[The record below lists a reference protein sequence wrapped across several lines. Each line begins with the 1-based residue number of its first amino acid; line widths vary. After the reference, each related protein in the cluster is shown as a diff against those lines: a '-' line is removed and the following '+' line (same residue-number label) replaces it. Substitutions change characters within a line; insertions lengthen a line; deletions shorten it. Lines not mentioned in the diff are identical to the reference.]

1 MPEFFLIAR
10 TQSAFNKDGFI
21 RIFAY
26 SDFPLRFFDLR
37 KVYIDF
43 SGIKK
48 EFYVEEI
55 KKEKD
60 FFILKFANFNSDN
73 DVEVLLGKDIFVDE
87 NDVVKLPADQYFI
100 HDLLGSSVFRNK
112 ILVGKIVDVLVLP
125 ANDVYVIDADGK
137 EILIPAVK
145 EFIEKFIPS
154 EKKLILVP
162 EADIDYNE
170 N

>member
-1 MPEFFLIAR
+1 MPEFFLIAKI
-10 TQSAFNKDGFI
+10 QSAFNNEGFV
-21 RIFAY
+21 RILAY
-26 SDFPLRFFDLR
+26 SDFPERFFNLK

-48 EFYVEEI
+48 EFYVEEVI
-55 KKEKD
+55 KKKD
-60 FFILKFANFNSDN
+60 FFTLKFKNFDNDN
-73 DVEVLLGKDIFVDE
+73 DVEVLVGRDLFVSEKDVI
-87 NDVVKLPADQYFI
+87 KLPADQYFI
-100 HDLLGSSVFRNK
+100 HDLIGSSVFRNK
-112 ILVGKIVDVLVLP
+112 ILVGKIVEVMVLP
-125 ANDVYVIDADGK
+125 ANDVYVVDAYGK

-162 EADIDYNE
+162 EADIGYNE

>member
-1 MPEFFLIAR
+1 VPEFFLIAKI
-10 TQSAFNKDGFI
+10 QSAFNKEGFV

-26 SDFPLRFFDLR
+26 SDFPERYFNLH

-48 EFYVEEI
+48 EFYVEKI

-60 FFILKFANFNSDN
+60 FFIFKFKNFNSDS
-73 DVEVLLGKDIFVDE
+73 DVEVLSGRDIFVDE
-87 NDVVKLPADQYFI
+87 YDVVELPADQYFI
-100 HDLLGSSVFRNK
+100 HDIIGSSVYRNE
-112 ILVGKIVDVLVLP
+112 ILVGKIVDVMVLP
-125 ANDVYVIDADGK
+125 ANDVYVMDADGK
-137 EILIPAVK
+137 EILIPAIK

-154 EKKLILVP
+154 EKKLFLVP
-162 EADIDYNE
+162 EADINYNE

>member
-1 MPEFFLIAR
+1 MPEFFLIAKI
-10 TQSAFNKDGFI
+10 QSAFNKEGFV

-26 SDFPLRFFDLR
+26 SDFPERYFNLH

-48 EFYVEEI
+48 EFYVEKI

-60 FFILKFANFNSDN
+60 FFIFKFKNFNSDS
-73 DVEVLLGKDIFVDE
+73 DVEVLSGRDIFVDE
-87 NDVVKLPADQYFI
+87 YDVVELPADQYFI
-100 HDLLGSSVFRNK
+100 HDIIGSSVYRNE
-112 ILVGKIVDVLVLP
+112 ILVGKIVDVMVLP
-125 ANDVYVIDADGK
+125 ANDVYVMDADGK
-137 EILIPAVK
+137 EILIPAIK

-154 EKKLILVP
+154 EKKLFLVP
-162 EADIDYNE
+162 EADINYNE